1 MKITGLEAAR
11 YRIPLAEPLT
21 AATHGWRR
29 CPNASCPEGS
39 AGTEPCRV

>member
-1 MKITGLEAAR
+1 MKIAGLEAAC

-29 CPNASCPEGS
+29 CPTPPTRREAPE
-39 AGTEPCRV
+39 PYRV

>member
-1 MKITGLEAAR
+1 MKITGLEAAC

-21 AATHGWRR
+21 
-29 CPNASCPEGS
+29 ASCPEGS